1 MINIKRV
8 FSTINT
14 NNGAMTMSWYFHARE
29 GKIGPFKSYG
39 EALNIM
45 HHFIQKAIGSGD
57 RGGRSKSEIPI
68 QYSLGD
74 KNIWR

>member
-14 NNGAMTMSWYFHARE
+14 NNGAMSWYFHARE

-74 KNIWR
+74 KNIWS